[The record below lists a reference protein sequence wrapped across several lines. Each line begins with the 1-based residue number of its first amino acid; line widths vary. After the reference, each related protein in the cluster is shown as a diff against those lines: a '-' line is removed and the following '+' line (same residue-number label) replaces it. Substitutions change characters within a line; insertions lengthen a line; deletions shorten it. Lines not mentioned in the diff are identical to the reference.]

1 MAEEQKQLALED
13 ALTRIETIINRLQSG
28 KLSLQESMQ
37 EFQEG
42 VKLVAYCNDTL
53 EKAENKVTQL
63 INDNNE
69 LENFD
74 RDPQQR
80 SE

>member
-1 MAEEQKQLALED
+1 MAEEEQDLALED

-28 KLSLQESMQ
+28 KLPLQESMQ

-42 VKLVAYCNDTL
+42 VKLVAYCNETL
-53 EKAENKVTQL
+53 EKAENTVTQL
-63 INDNNE
+63 INENDE

-74 RDPQQR
+74 RDKQGT
-80 SE
+80 E